1 MRDIDMRK
9 QSGSVGIK
17 LSKALTPLW
26 KLSGGVGY
34 AYNGEKALGEAK
46 DLLTGLVDTTNTR
59 DYSITYQG
67 GSANAALEYF
77 ASKTNF
83 GIHFTLMNR
92 QRKHVENF
100 PTKEVMEDDYLYFTS
115 GLDFQT
121 KFSPTANMKFNY
133 STNCELPPMEDSRA
147 VIDDANPL
155 SLKVGNNNLKLP
167 RKHHFKLNLNQTFIE
182 SASAIEFKM
191 EYQILND
198 FIAQRSRFFI
208 QETYLPQYNYTVLQG
223 ATLYSV
229 ENSGTQQ
236 LLSGQLDYST
246 LSNFL
251 KSSVKLAIGYT
262 YEHTPA
268 FAQEERN
275 DWDRN
280 QFLLNVGLISNF
292 SRKIEI
298 SINSSTDLNRLKSK
312 QSEASDM
319 LNERVSLG
327 VRTSI
332 IPKFTLKATLSHSYY
347 KQFTDNQQTNNTTL
361 EASIAR
367 KLGKNIDFSLNGYN
381 LLDSQKSETLLKTAE
396 YTGFSRIATTGRCI
410 MASLSYKF

>member
-1 MRDIDMRK
+1 
-9 QSGSVGIK
+9 
-17 LSKALTPLW
+17 
-26 KLSGGVGY
+26 
-34 AYNGEKALGEAK
+34 
-46 DLLTGLVDTTNTR
+46 
-59 DYSITYQG
+59 
-67 GSANAALEYF
+67 
-77 ASKTNF
+77 
-83 GIHFTLMNR
+83 
-92 QRKHVENF
+92 
-100 PTKEVMEDDYLYFTS
+100 
-115 GLDFQT
+115 
-121 KFSPTANMKFNY
+121 
-133 STNCELPPMEDSRA
+133 
-147 VIDDANPL
+147 VIDDAKPL

-280 QFLLNVGLISNF
+280 QFTLNVGLISNF

-327 VRTSI
+327 IRTSI